1 MESVNGDQTRCMA
14 LNVELAFKSMKRWMS
29 ANGVCKWG
37 SDEVNGIGY

>member
-14 LNVELAFKSMKRWMS
+14 LNVELAVKRWMS

-37 SDEVNGIGY
+37 SDEVFGIEC